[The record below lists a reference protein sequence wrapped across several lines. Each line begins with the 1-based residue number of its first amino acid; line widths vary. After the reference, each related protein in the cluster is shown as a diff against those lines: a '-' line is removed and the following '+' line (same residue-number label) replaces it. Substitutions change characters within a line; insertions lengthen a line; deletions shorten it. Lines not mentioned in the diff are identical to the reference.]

1 MRPGKRTLLAVLL
14 AVAPASAHAEADQ
27 GRFGAGGYFRVMTR
41 PDFQG
46 GDGRLGYWNLY
57 GRLMNEGP
65 WAALEM
71 KLDLLKQQPRSDQP
85 WTSLHAKIEGGS
97 VANGSVTRGTLQS
110 FALTQLYVLAG
121 NVGLRDVTWQIGT
134 LDYYFGDLGLY
145 DMRPAE
151 LFFDTLGVS
160 GKWTSRNV
168 DVLLGGG
175 DSGYFVRGPQYD
187 TIFTGGG
194 MVRARLGSHLELGGG
209 GQFNYEPKV
218 VGNKFAALS
227 TPGVR
232 YVDYVRKDVVMQ
244 ADLAN
249 PGQIGSTFTRP
260 DASSASSWKVVGY
273 LGFGRMGPIVWNN
286 FFVNYLK
293 RHPDN
298 FYVESY
304 STLGPDGQPGTADD
318 GPLTDYTIFVKGLTD
333 QRYQL
338 NVGDEMHLTVVPDR
352 LDAAVGAV
360 YGNYTDLD
368 NQVSPSDDDQTFY
381 STVVRLQLYLSQT
394 VHLIGETSIAREK
407 SHNGNRYRD
416 HRDSIFQN
424 DGGVPDTKGL
434 EFGDDAIRDTWQG
447 KAGVVLNPT
456 GYGLLTRPS
465 LRFLYGLQYSS
476 QNEAFGN
483 SFVENLD
490 QFNYFG
496 QKEQHLHQVI
506 GVEAEAWF

>member
-14 AVAPASAHAEADQ
+14 AVAPARAHAEADQ

-110 FALTQLYVLAG
+110 FALTQLYVQAG

-160 GKWTSRNV
+160 GKWTSRNL
-168 DVLLGGG
+168 DVLVGGG

-209 GQFNYEPKV
+209 GQYNYEPKV
-218 VGNKFAALS
+218 VGNKFAPYSSPDVA
-227 TPGVR
+227 
-232 YVDYVRKDVVMQ
+232 YVDFVRKDAVKQ
-244 ADLAN
+244 YSLAN
-249 PGQIGSTFTRP
+249 PGQLGPDSFRPKGSAA
-260 DASSASSWKVVGY
+260 DSWKVVGY
-273 LGFGRMGPIVWNN
+273 VGFGRMGPILWNSL
-286 FFVNYLK
+286 FVNFLK

-298 FYVESY
+298 FYVE
-304 STLGPDGQPGTADD
+304 TPVAKDLQPGDQAEA
-318 GPLTDYTIFVKGLTD
+318 GEPFTIYVKNLTD

-338 NVGDEMHLTVVPDR
+338 NIGDEMHLTVIPER
-352 LDAAVGAV
+352 LDAAIAGF
-360 YGNYTDLD
+360 YGNYVDLD
-368 NQVSPSDDDQTFY
+368 NQVAPSDDDQTFY
-381 STVVRLQLYLSQT
+381 STVIRLQLYLSQT
-394 VHLIGETSIAREK
+394 VHLIGETSIAREL

-424 DGGVPDTKGL
+424 DNGVSNSEGL

-456 GYGLLTRPS
+456 GYGLFTRPS

-476 QNEAFGN
+476 QNDAFGN
-483 SFVENLD
+483 SFVESLD
-490 QFNYFG
+490 QYNFFG
-496 QKEQHLHQVI
+496 EKEQHLHQVV